1 MSRTIDARV
10 GETVSL
16 ALPETPGT
24 GYRWR
29 LTSPLP
35 VVSDSFAP
43 GAAPGAG
50 GERVFEVAVSSPGR
64 HELLAEL
71 TRPWESV
78 VRDVRTFVVAA
89 RL

>member
-1 MSRTIDARV
+1 VITAQV
-10 GETVSL
+10 GDTVSL

-29 LTSPLP
+29 LISPLT
-35 VVSDSFAP
+35 VVSDEFQPS

-50 GERVFEVAVSSPGR
+50 GERVFVVEVGSAGR

-71 TRPWESV
+71 IRPWETV
-78 VRDVRTFVVAA
+78 VRDVRTFVVEAS
-89 RL
+89 